1 MILDRQPHL
10 QYGLDTLD
18 AAARTRFLDTLN
30 KYGPETLEAQR
41 ALIGAVPSLE
51 GYRPLET
58 VAHAGN
64 NEALGWRLIGEGKVG
79 CVVLAGG
86 QGTRLGHDAPK
97 GTLSVGPVTSKSL
110 FQRLAERVVH
120 AGNKAGRA
128 LPLAIMTSP
137 QNDAATQMFFQA
149 HAHFGLKDLSFF
161 TQSTLPFLDEQ
172 GNWFL
177 EAPGV
182 LAEGPDGNGN
192 ALLRFYHSG
201 LWEEWQRKG
210 VAYVNVIFIDNP
222 LADPFDAELIGFA
235 AHHTLDIGMK
245 VIERQSLHEQMGI
258 VALHDDKLRVIEY
271 SEVAPDASA
280 SYRYGSPGQF
290 CYALPFIPSLRD
302 ISPKW
307 HCARKTASHL
317 GRSIPV
323 YKYETFQ
330 FDLLAHAKHSAAL
343 LYPRHRCYAPLKNK
357 EGDKSPAT
365 VREALLQWDKE
376 VYTALSGLSA
386 PPFPFEL
393 DPAFYYPTPELQ
405 ARMRGYVLPC
415 DGYISSAMVI

>member
-1 MILDRQPHL
+1 MILDMQSHL
-10 QYGLDTLD
+10 QFGLETLD
-18 AAARTRFLDTLN
+18 AAARARFLDTLSQ
-30 KYGPETLEAQR
+30 YGPETLQAQR
-41 ALIGAVPSLE
+41 ALIGAVHSLE
-51 GYRPLET
+51 GYQPLKT
-58 VAHAGN
+58 VTRVGAD
-64 NEALGWRLIGEGKVG
+64 EERGWRLIAEGKVG

-97 GTLSVGPVTSKSL
+97 GTVSVGPLTSKSL

-137 QNDAATQMFFQA
+137 QNDAATRGFFQE
-149 HAHFGLKDLSFF
+149 HAQFGLTDLSFF

-182 LAEGPDGNGN
+182 LAEGPDGNG
-192 ALLRFYHSG
+192 RFYQSR

-210 VAYVNVIFIDNP
+210 VAYVNAIFIDNP

-235 AHHTLDIGMK
+235 AHHTLDIAMK
-245 VIERQSLHEQMGI
+245 VIERESLHEQMGI
-258 VALHDDKLRVIEY
+258 AALHEGKLRVIEY
-271 SEVAPDASA
+271 SEFAPDASA
-280 SYRYGSPGQF
+280 CYPYASPGQF
-290 CYALPFIPSLRD
+290 CYAMPFIHSLRD

-307 HCARKTASHL
+307 HRARKTANNL
-317 GRSIPV
+317 GRPIPV

-330 FDLLAHAKHSAAL
+330 FDLLAYATHSAAL

-357 EGDKSPAT
+357 EGDKSLAT
-365 VREALLQWDKE
+365 VRAALLHWDKE
-376 VYTALSGLSA
+376 VYTALSGLPA
-386 PPFPFEL
+386 PPFAFEL
-393 DPAFYYPTPELQ
+393 DPAFYYPTEELQ
-405 ARMRGYVLPC
+405 VRMRGRVLPC
-415 DGYISSAMVI
+415 DGYISSDRIV